1 VLTDEQGILGRGW
14 RFPVLPDARG
24 RLGWSTGEQDIE
36 EAVFLVL
43 STARGERLMLPEF
56 GTTARDSLFESA
68 DDLARAAIA
77 ESVRE
82 ALVRWEPRIIVQ
94 DIDVDA
100 PGETPN
106 MLLVRISYVIKRT
119 NAVHNVVFP
128 YYVTEGGG

>member
-119 NAVHNVVFP
+119 NAVHNIVFP

>member
-1 VLTDEQGILGRGW
+1 MLTDGQGILGRGW
-14 RFPVLPDARG
+14 RFPILPDARG

-43 STARGERLMLPEF
+43 STSRGERLMLPEF

-106 MLLVRISYVIKRT
+106 MLLVRISYIVKRT
-119 NAVHNVVFP
+119 NTVHNIVFP
-128 YYVTEGGG
+128 YYVTEGDG

>member
-1 VLTDEQGILGRGW
+1 MLTDEQGILGRGW

-119 NAVHNVVFP
+119 NAVHNIVFP